1 MIFSITKLNSLNYD
15 YEIFF
20 YCSSEVS
27 ILILENKVAIAS
39 VMINRKTSII
49 HINNL
54 PDNVLINFFPY
65 LIYKGFIKFLLE
77 YGL

>member
-1 MIFSITKLNSLNYD
+1 MIFSITKLNSLNYE

-54 PDNVLINFFPY
+54 PDNVMINFFPY
-65 LIYKGFIKFLLE
+65 LWICTISYNID
-77 YGL
+77 